1 MLTLLTAVLFP
12 NHLPGA
18 KFLGAFVVQVDE
30 SLVPCSSAYPW
41 SDTVEARSNI
51 LHTELDT

>member
-12 NHLPGA
+12 DHLPGA